1 MYKIIDLCH
10 ILSHLNN
17 SQSKKCK
24 LKRMIKIELKFF
36 VTLSRYLPD
45 NSEGLEIQ
53 DGTTVEKLI
62 FDIGI
67 PRELVKL
74 IFINGKKQSSNYC
87 LKNNDRLGLF
97 PPVGGG

>member
-17 SQSKKCK
+17 RQSKKCK
-24 LKRMIKIELKFF
+24 LKRMIKIELKLF

-45 NSEGLEIQ
+45 NSEGLEIPE
-53 DGTTVEKLI
+53 GTTVEKLI

-74 IFINGKKQSSNYC
+74 IFINGKKQSSNYR